1 MKELEQK
8 NGRKKELGEKKELGK
23 RKELREKKEIG
34 MMEIGNGHRR
44 DRCLCKTYGKR
55 NQKST
60 KTPYPQKVCR
70 DPCSLSAGSENPP
83 ITFPK
88 DRFLTQKRR
97 NRKRADKRRLWRY
110 FKSLH
115 GKARP
120 KKAQETRYTRAKK
133 KEMKAAFK
141 SFYTEICKPVDSLAR
156 SHKTKGHKLPYGSP
170 QKAATLN
177 IRGLSGPNGIT
188 KRQLIGDVMRK
199 ECLDILLLTETQ
211 VSSSSVES
219 HDEFIFLFSSDVQP
233 GKNDREHAGVG
244 IVIHKRLKPFLYEV
258 RQNNGRMMAI
268 RLRSHGMNLAFLCCY
283 APHSGHSTETK
294 ESFYESLQ
302 SMLNEFN
309 DITYLGGDFS
319 ARLHHRYS
327 NEIKIMGPHIFGRGR
342 SYLERVAPTTR
353 ENRDLFVDFCTAN
366 DLRVLNTD
374 YPKTASK
381 QVTFGENTTQ
391 IGDPFLPEKYAQLD
405 FWLTR
410 CKHKNQ
416 CTDVQIRS
424 DIYLDTDH
432 YMLELKIRMKMAA
445 RRHATMDK
453 APRFAKPSNDQWLD
467 YNQSVSR
474 LYQTLLQQ
482 HDGEHWKLFNSAVE
496 TAAAKCLSREIPH
509 KKKDYLSPHTW
520 NLIKSR
526 QRSYQQCK
534 HEEVKTLDRQIKK
547 HARSDR
553 KRQVVNQFQL
563 DPSDPHR
570 KKLWKAVNHLR
581 KDFKPAIIY

>member
-1 MKELEQK
+1 
-8 NGRKKELGEKKELGK
+8 
-23 RKELREKKEIG
+23 
-34 MMEIGNGHRR
+34 
-44 DRCLCKTYGKR
+44 
-55 NQKST
+55 
-60 KTPYPQKVCR
+60 
-70 DPCSLSAGSENPP
+70 
-83 ITFPK
+83 
-88 DRFLTQKRR
+88 
-97 NRKRADKRRLWRY
+97 
-110 FKSLH
+110 
-115 GKARP
+115 
-120 KKAQETRYTRAKK
+120 
-133 KEMKAAFK
+133 MKAAFK

-177 IRGLSGPNGIT
+177 IRGLRGPNGIT
-188 KRQLIGDVMRK
+188 KRQLIVDVMRK

-211 VSSSSVES
+211 ANSSSVES
-219 HDEFIFLFSSDVQP
+219 HDEFIFLFSSDIQP

-258 RQNNGRMMAI
+258 RQNNGRTMAI

-309 DITYLGGDFS
+309 DVTYLGGDFN

-381 QVTFGENTTQ
+381 QVTFRENTTQ

-416 CTDVQIRS
+416 CTDVQSRS

-445 RRHATMDK
+445 RRPATMDK

-474 LYQTLLQQ
+474 LYQMLLQQ

-526 QRSYQQCK
+526 QRSYQQGK

-547 HARSDR
+547 IGRAH
-553 KRQVVNQFQL
+553 V
-563 DPSDPHR
+563 
-570 KKLWKAVNHLR
+570 
-581 KDFKPAIIY
+581 